1 LSQALSIDAKRGRFN
16 RMRSPP
22 ANQTRLMKEKSI
34 DKMMQL
40 ASYASAK
47 EVADCDGVDDGEM
60 I

>member
-1 LSQALSIDAKRGRFN
+1 
-16 RMRSPP
+16 MRSPP

-47 EVADCDGVDDGEM
+47 EVADCDAVDDGE